1 MSEAAGAVVL
11 VGRIMIGAFFVIFA
25 GIMGHIMGSKGM
37 EGYAKAMRFPLPAIG
52 GWPTGIWLVL
62 GGISVAFGIW
72 GDLGSLMIIAFLLIA
87 AAWFHRFWAVDEEQ
101 QLMQTG
107 FFWRN
112 ILTTAGLLILFA
124 LFAELGSD
132 LPYTITDSLISF

>member
-1 MSEAAGAVVL
+1 
-11 VGRIMIGAFFVIFA
+11 
-25 GIMGHIMGSKGM
+25 
-37 EGYAKAMRFPLPAIG
+37 MRFPVAGIA

-72 GDLGSLMIIAFLLIA
+72 GAIGSLMIIAFLVIA
-87 AAWFHRFWAVDEEQ
+87 AAWFHRFWAVGEDQ

-112 ILTTAGLLILFA
+112 VLTTAGLLVLFA
-124 LFAELGSD
+124 LFAEFGSH